1 MEPMEIMDTQH
12 MSHFVSEYYKSNA
25 DYMRQRDMPESVE
38 PEGEDAE
45 METDTAVNN
54 QVNFIKV

>member
-1 MEPMEIMDTQH
+1 

-38 PEGEDAE
+38 PEGEDVE

>member
-1 MEPMEIMDTQH
+1 MEPMEIVDTQH

-38 PEGEDAE
+38 EEGDVE
-45 METDTAVNN
+45 MEETATAVNN
-54 QVNFIKV
+54 QVNIFR